1 MKNLEI
7 KKTTLQI
14 FDKLYEYEEFAKW
27 WDTLSDT
34 EETKI
39 ENEIQKIIEERLAC
53 TCTHPPL

>member
-27 WDTLSDT
+27 WDTLLDT

-39 ENEIQKIIEERLAC
+39 ENEIQKIIEERLI
-53 TCTHPPL
+53 PKQK